1 MGSKADFRHIVAAAT
16 NEKPVRL
23 PLYEH
28 NISPRFMEQA
38 MNVQFADMI
47 NGDSRDIKRFFECF
61 CEFFNIMSYDTVS
74 FEVCITEMLPG
85 HGALFG
91 GKPGRIGLSVL

>member
-1 MGSKADFRHIVAAAT
+1 
-16 NEKPVRL
+16 
-23 PLYEH
+23 
-28 NISPRFMEQA
+28 
-38 MNVQFADMI
+38 
-47 NGDSRDIKRFFECF
+47 
-61 CEFFNIMSYDTVS
+61 MSYDTVS